1 MKRTNV
7 RAFTLIELLVVITI
21 IALLVGILLPAI
33 NRARDNAQV
42 GQAKSNIRNVAAAC
56 NLYSNDNN
64 GKQWIGAPENLASGP
79 DGSWTGQSAQNA
91 LNSWADRYHVTQ
103 SGGAGTKATIFPGIK
118 ACEADGG
125 VHWYSTAIDN
135 VAPYLFDSG
144 LTTSVNGLARTGSWR
159 TPNTRQIAEYMEDK
173 CYHKAYWS
181 PKDRV
186 ITRELQDCWGD
197 DNGTMCLTSLVDGN
211 GPLDIPLLL
220 QPSSYSWSPAN
231 MMHQYVFEKPADG
244 ADPSDHFHDP
254 MSFAAGFKA
263 PTMGQAKYSSQK
275 TYLMET
281 HWLQNLTTGECGANW
296 GSSTAAAY
304 HVPAGDGNDSTWSY
318 DGCYPNYFNAS
329 WRSAPVASMCDM
341 SVMSLSCEEAEK
353 QDYVVAGQNG
363 SNSSPESY
371 DGLWHRGGP
380 NAEMGFFVEC
390 RSDWG
395 QWSGHTHT
403 TGGMVTGKDLL
414 PGE

>member
-79 DGSWTGQSAQNA
+79 DGSWTGQSAQGA

-103 SGGAGTKATIFPGIK
+103 SGGAGTKATIFPGIA

-125 VHWYSTAIDN
+125 AHWYWTAVDN
-135 VAPYLFDSG
+135 VVPYLFDSG
-144 LTTSVNGLARTGSWR
+144 LTTSTVGLARTGTWR

-197 DNGTMCLTSLVDGN
+197 DNGTMCLTSFVDGN

-296 GSSTAAAY
+296 ASSTAAPY

>member
-1 MKRTNV
+1 MNRTRL
-7 RAFTLIELLVVITI
+7 RAFTLVELLVVISI

-33 NRARDNAQV
+33 SRARDNAQV
-42 GQAKSNIRNVAAAC
+42 GQAKSNIRNVHTAC
-56 NLYSNDNN
+56 NLYSNDHK
-64 GKQWIGAPENLASGP
+64 GKQWIGAPEMLSAGP
-79 DGSWTGQSAQNA
+79 DGSWTGMTAQNA
-91 LNSWADRYHVTQ
+91 LNNWANRYHVSQ
-103 SGGAGTKATIFPGIK
+103 AGGAGTKATIFPGIA
-118 ACEADGG
+118 ACETDGG
-125 VHWYSTAIDN
+125 GHWYSTAVDN

-159 TPNTRQIAEYMEDK
+159 ATNTRQIAEYMEDK

-186 ITRELQDCWGD
+186 ITRELQQCWDG
-197 DNGTMCLTSLVDGN
+197 NGTMCSTTLIDGS
-211 GPLDIPLLL
+211 GVLDIPLLL

-231 MMHQYVFEKPADG
+231 MMNCYVFEKPVDG
-244 ADPSDHFHDP
+244 NDPQDHFHDP
-254 MSFAAGFKA
+254 MSFAAGFRA
-263 PTMGQAKYSSQK
+263 PTMSQAKFSSQK
-275 TYLMET
+275 TYLMEV

-296 GSSTAAAY
+296 SSATGAPY

-318 DGCYPNYFNAS
+318 DGCYPHYFNAS
-329 WRSAPVASMCDM
+329 WRSMPVASMCDG
-341 SVMSLSCEEAEK
+341 SVTGLSTEIAEK
-353 QDYVVAGQNG
+353 HDYVVAGQNG
-363 SNSSPESY
+363 STGDTSGY

-403 TGGMVTGKDLL
+403 TGGMCEGRDLL
-414 PGE
+414 AED

>member
-1 MKRTNV
+1 
-7 RAFTLIELLVVITI
+7 RAFTLVELLVVISI

-33 NRARDNAQV
+33 SRARDNAQV
-42 GQAKSNIRNVAAAC
+42 GQAKSNIRNVHTAC
-56 NLYSNDNN
+56 NLYSNDHK
-64 GKQWIGAPENLASGP
+64 GKQWIGAPEMLSAGP
-79 DGSWTGQSAQNA
+79 DGSWTGMTAQNA
-91 LNSWADRYHVTQ
+91 LNNWANRYHVSQT
-103 SGGAGTKATIFPGIK
+103 GGAGTKATIFPGIA
-118 ACEADGG
+118 ACETDGG
-125 VHWYSTAIDN
+125 GHWYSTAVDN

-159 TPNTRQIAEYMEDK
+159 ATNTRQIAEYMEDK

-186 ITRELQDCWGD
+186 ITRELQQCWDG
-197 DNGTMCLTSLVDGN
+197 NGTMCSTTLIDGS
-211 GPLDIPLLL
+211 GVLDIPLLL

-231 MMHQYVFEKPADG
+231 MMNCYVFEKPVDG
-244 ADPSDHFHDP
+244 NDPQDHFHDP
-254 MSFAAGFKA
+254 MSFAAGFRA
-263 PTMGQAKYSSQK
+263 PTMSQAKFSSQK
-275 TYLMET
+275 TYLMEV

-296 GSSTAAAY
+296 SSATAAPY

-318 DGCYPNYFNAS
+318 DGCYPHYFNAS
-329 WRSAPVASMCDM
+329 WRSMPVASMCDG
-341 SVMSLSCEEAEK
+341 SVTGLSTEIAEK
-353 QDYVVAGQNG
+353 HDYVVAGQNG
-363 SNSSPESY
+363 STGDTSGY

-403 TGGMVTGKDLL
+403 TGGMCEGRDLL
-414 PGE
+414 AED